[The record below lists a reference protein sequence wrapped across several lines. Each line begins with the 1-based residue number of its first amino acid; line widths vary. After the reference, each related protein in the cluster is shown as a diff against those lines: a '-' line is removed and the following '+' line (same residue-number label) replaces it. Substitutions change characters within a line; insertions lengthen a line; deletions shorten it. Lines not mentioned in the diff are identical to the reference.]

1 MVLKIIANLNG
12 GDLVTLDNEL
22 TYKIYGSADNY
33 ASPIAT
39 LGSAINDSKVSVAN
53 GIVTID
59 NVNVGTEDV
68 FKISSVDE
76 AGNEAELSDAI
87 YNIDP
92 QAQAQITR
100 IQNAGGTIEDANII
114 DADIKFLKSI
124 GLFAN
129 LKYAVDPRAGII
141 QRVDG
146 SDIFASKI
154 FDYSGSD
161 ADTANATGSEQ
172 PKKGI
177 LNGVTSL
184 DFDGVNDKL
193 TNTNT
198 VSFLAGEEMFSVA
211 VYAQDFVSSEI
222 FGMLIDKFSPTAD
235 GREFGRSVDNIRIFG
250 NNDDVNTPFQ
260 NVQIIAS
267 GKFNEDDLGIGFIN
281 NIEIG
286 QKTQPANYIGK
297 SLGSNRGGFFYAKAQ
312 FQKNWDFDVLP
323 TPSQASAIN
332 TYLTNKFNIS

>member
-1 MVLKIIANLNG
+1 MSDWGKGV
-12 GDLVTLDNEL
+12 
-22 TYKIYGSADNY
+22 
-33 ASPIAT
+33 
-39 LGSAINDSKVSVAN
+39 INDIGWGQGAN
-53 GIVTID
+53 NDIGWGSIYD
-59 NVNVGTEDV
+59 KSN
-68 FKISSVDE
+68 
-76 AGNEAELSDAI
+76 AGETLLSGGG
-87 YNIDP
+87 IDP

-100 IQNAGGTIEDANII
+100 IQNAGGTIEDTSVI

-184 DFDGVNDKL
+184 DFDGVNDRL

-211 VYAQDFVSSEI
+211 VYAQDFVSSETYGSI
-222 FGMLIDKFSPTAD
+222 IDKFSPND
-235 GREFGRSVDNIRIFG
+235 VGKEFAKSRDNIVIFG
-250 NNDDVNTPFQ
+250 NIISYTPYQ

-267 GKFNEDDLGIGFIN
+267 GTVDTNNLSTGFIN
-281 NIEIG
+281 DSQIG
-286 QKTQPANYIGK
+286 QKTQAANYVGK
-297 SLGSNRGGFFYAKAQ
+297 KLGINRNDSFYAKAQ
-312 FQKNWDFDVLP
+312 FQKNWDFDALP

-332 TYLTNKFNIS
+332 TYIQNQFNITF

>member
-172 PKKGI
+172 PKKGV

-184 DFDGVNDKL
+184 DFDGVNDRL

-211 VYAQDFVSSEI
+211 VYAQDFDSSEKYGSI
-222 FGMLIDKFSPTAD
+222 IDKFSLNES
-235 GREFGRSVDNIRIFG
+235 GKEFAKSRDDIAIFG
-250 NNDDVNTPFQ
+250 NRIPYTPYQ

-267 GKFNEDDLGIGFIN
+267 GTVDTNNLSTGFIN
-281 NIEIG
+281 GSQIG
-286 QKTQPANYIGK
+286 QETQVANAVGK
-297 SLGSNRGGFFYAKAQ
+297 RLGVNRNDSFYAKAK
-312 FQKNWDFDVLP
+312 FQKNWDFNKLP
-323 TPSQASAIN
+323 TESQAAAIN
-332 TYLTNKFNIS
+332 TYLTNQFNIS

>member
-1 MVLKIIANLNG
+1 MR
-12 GDLVTLDNEL
+12 
-22 TYKIYGSADNY
+22 
-33 ASPIAT
+33 
-39 LGSAINDSKVSVAN
+39 LGFGLGLQYSK
-53 GIVTID
+53 
-59 NVNVGTEDV
+59 
-68 FKISSVDE
+68 
-76 AGNEAELSDAI
+76 LSDGG
-87 YNIDP
+87 IDP

-100 IQNAGGTIEDANII
+100 IQNAGGTIEDANVI

-129 LKYAVDPRAGII
+129 LKYAADPRAGITE
-141 QRVDG
+141 RVDG

-161 ADTANATGSEQ
+161 ADTDNATGSEQ

-184 DFDGVNDKL
+184 DFDGVNDRL
-193 TNTNT
+193 TNTDT
-198 VSFLAGEEMFSVA
+198 VSFLTGAEMFSIA
-211 VYAQDFVSSEI
+211 VYAQDFTNSDS
-222 FGMLIDKFSPTAD
+222 FGMLIDKFSPRTD
-235 GREFGRSVDNIRIFG
+235 GREFGRSGGNIRVFG
-250 NNDDVNTPFQ
+250 NNDDSNTPFQ

-286 QKTQPANYIGK
+286 QKTQATNYVGK
-297 SLGSNRGGFFYAKAQ
+297 TLGSNRNQDNLFFAKAK

-332 TYLTNKFNIS
+332 TYLTNQFNIS

>member
-1 MVLKIIANLNG
+1 MSDWGKGVINNIGWGQGANNDIGWGSIYDKSNAGETLLSSG
-12 GDLVTLDNEL
+12 G
-22 TYKIYGSADNY
+22 G
-33 ASPIAT
+33 
-39 LGSAINDSKVSVAN
+39 
-53 GIVTID
+53 
-59 NVNVGTEDV
+59 
-68 FKISSVDE
+68 
-76 AGNEAELSDAI
+76 
-87 YNIDP
+87 IDP

-100 IQNAGGTIEDANII
+100 ITNAGGTIEDANVI

-124 GLFAN
+124 GLFGN

-161 ADTANATGSEQ
+161 ADTANATGIEQ

-184 DFDGVNDKL
+184 DFDGVKHRL

-211 VYAQDFVSSEI
+211 VYAQDFINSNSTA
-222 FGMLIDKFSPTAD
+222 GMIIDKFSPDESGKDFGSRTNRIALFATGDLEFTA
-235 GREFGRSVDNIRIFG
+235 
-250 NNDDVNTPFQ
+250 FQ

-267 GKFNEDDLGIGFIN
+267 GISNTSNLVTGFIN
-281 NIEIG
+281 NV
-286 QKTQPANYIGK
+286 QKTQDTININYVGK
-297 SLGSNRGGFFYAKAQ
+297 SLGSIRNRTALFFAKGK
-312 FQKNWDFDVLP
+312 FQKNWDFNALP
-323 TPSQASAIN
+323 TESQRNAIN
-332 TYLTNKFNIS
+332 TYLINQFNIPV